1 MRNNQKPKFLVDFML
16 GRLAKWLRIFGYDS
30 IYIEEKNR
38 PNLILNS
45 LKENR
50 ILITRDHRLSKKRA
64 WKLILIKNDHLPQQI
79 KQLKDELNIVISRD
93 NLFSRCTI
101 CNAPIEKIE
110 DKEKIKDLV
119 PEYVF
124 RTQNDFSRCPNC
136 KRIYWSGT
144 HWELLIKDLQK
155 AGIKI

>member
-1 MRNNQKPKFLVDFML
+1 ML